1 MSRIIAVANQKG
13 GVGKTTTVVNLS
25 ASLALSD
32 KEVLVLDMDPQ
43 MNATEGLGTVV
54 KEGQTDIISLLYGD
68 TVIEDAVVKTEVEG
82 LFVIPGSKKLA
93 GIEIELANDENREF
107 YLTEALKVGHRK
119 YDFILIDCPP
129 SLGLLTL
136 NALVA
141 ASEVLITLQ
150 GEYYALEGLSQLI
163 QTVKKVRHHWNPALR
178 LGGVLLTMFDRRL
191 NLSREVAAEVKKHL
205 GNALYETRI
214 PRNVK
219 LGEAPGFGKPV
230 ILYAAKSKG
239 ALSYLNLAREVLKD
253 E

>member
-1 MSRIIAVANQKG
+1 
-13 GVGKTTTVVNLS
+13 
-25 ASLALSD
+25 
-32 KEVLVLDMDPQ
+32 MDPQ

>member
-32 KEVLVLDMDPQ
+32 KEVLVLDMAPQ

>member
-13 GVGKTTTVVNLS
+13 GVGKTTTVVNLG
-25 ASLALSD
+25 ASLALSN

-43 MNATEGLGTVV
+43 MNATEGLGVNIA
-54 KEGQTDIISLLYGD
+54 EEQPDILTLLHGE
-68 TVIEDAVVKTEVEG
+68 TTIEDVIAKTDVDG
-82 LFVIPGSKKLA
+82 LFVVPGSKKLA
-93 GIEIELANDENREF
+93 GIEIELVDDANREF
-107 YLTEALKVGHRK
+107 YLTEAIKVGHRK

-141 ASEVLITLQ
+141 ASEVLVTLQ

-178 LGGVLLTMFDRRL
+178 LSGVLLTMFDRRL
-191 NLSREVAAEVKKHL
+191 NLSREVAAEVQKHL
-205 GNALYETRI
+205 GNVLYKTRI

-230 ILYAAKSKG
+230 VLYAAKSKG
-239 ALSYLNLAREVLKD
+239 ALSYLSLAKEVLGR
-253 E
+253 